1 MREYAMTCILPGKW
15 IMVMKADELAA
26 LLPPHSIL
34 AACSSAEL
42 EVLLTTASVHKMKAG
57 EMILE
62 QGEEGE
68 ALVVL
73 LGGIARVSMIAPNGH
88 EIVLD
93 YAERGAVLGEIA
105 LLDGEPRT
113 ASATARYAGQYLRI
127 TRAAF
132 ETFIERHPKVAIRML
147 RELAKRL
154 RETDTTIESDRAFA
168 AGPRLAR
175 FLKRLTEQKADGH
188 RLAGD
193 LSQSELGNFV
203 GMSRENI
210 NRQLAQWAEA
220 GMIELT
226 QGKIRIID
234 RSYLAQIAEA
244 GE

>member
-1 MREYAMTCILPGKW
+1 
-15 IMVMKADELAA
+15 MKADKIAA
-26 LLPPHSIL
+26 MLPPHSIL
-34 AACSSAEL
+34 SACAPDEL
-42 EVLLTTASVHKMKAG
+42 EALLATASLHEMKTG
-57 EMILE
+57 ETILE
-62 QGEEGE
+62 QGEEGD
-68 ALVVL
+68 ALVL
-73 LGGIARVSMIAPNGH
+73 LLAGIARVSMIAANGH

-93 YAERGAVLGEIA
+93 YAEPGAVLGEIA
-105 LLDGEPRT
+105 LLDGGQRT
-113 ASATARYAGQYLRI
+113 ASATARYAGSYLRI
-127 TRAAF
+127 TRNAF
-132 ETFIERHPKVAIRML
+132 ERFIEEHPKVAIRML
-147 RELAKRL
+147 REMAVRL

-175 FLKRLTEQKADGH
+175 FLKRLTDQKADGH

-220 GMIELT
+220 GVIELS

-234 RSYLAQIAEA
+234 DGYLAQIAEA